1 MPGASVADPDGRGHS
16 CRLLTSGAAPSS
28 SLQVII
34 LPLET
39 APGLLVGLDFWTACN
54 HVTCN
59 ANLELGVI

>member
-1 MPGASVADPDGRGHS
+1 MADPDGREHS

-28 SLQVII
+28 SLQVIF
-34 LPLET
+34 LPLKT
-39 APGLLVGLDFWTACN
+39 ATGLLVGLDFWTAACN